1 MVGQLVTTGRSPST
15 PAVRAAALAAL
26 VLLAGCAGRDRIV
39 QVPCRPGA
47 LASYSAAEQLA
58 MADALDQVGDASPL
72 RRAMEDYGVLR
83 AELRALHACW

>member
-1 MVGQLVTTGRSPST
+1 MVGQLVAGGRHGS

-47 LASYSAAEQLA
+47 LAAYSPAEQSA
-58 MADALDQVGDASPL
+58 MADALDQAGDASPL

>member
-1 MVGQLVTTGRSPST
+1 M
-15 PAVRAAALAAL
+15 RAAALVVLA
-26 VLLAGCAGRDRIV
+26 LLAGCAGQDRV
-39 QVPCRPGA
+39 AQVPCRPGA

>member
-1 MVGQLVTTGRSPST
+1 VVGRLVTGGRHGA
-15 PAVRAAALAAL
+15 PAVRPAAL
-26 VLLAGCAGRDRIV
+26 VLLALLAGCAGQDRVV

-47 LASYSAAEQLA
+47 LATYSAAEQLA

>member
-1 MVGQLVTTGRSPST
+1 MVGRVVAGGRHGS
-15 PAVRAAALAAL
+15 PAVRVAALAAL

-47 LASYSAAEQLA
+47 LAAYSPAEQLA
-58 MADALDQVGDASPL
+58 MADALDQAGDASPL

-83 AELRALHACW
+83 AELRALRACW

>member
-1 MVGQLVTTGRSPST
+1 MRL
-15 PAVRAAALAAL
+15 AALGLL
-26 VLLAGCAGRDRIV
+26 VLLAGCAGRDRV
-39 QVPCRPGA
+39 AQVPCRPGA
-47 LASYSAAEQLA
+47 LASYSAAEQIA

>member
-1 MVGQLVTTGRSPST
+1 
-15 PAVRAAALAAL
+15 VRAAALVVLA
-26 VLLAGCAGRDRIV
+26 LLAACAERERIV
-39 QVPCRPGA
+39 QIPCRPGA
-47 LASYSAAEQLA
+47 LATYSAAEQLA

>member
-1 MVGQLVTTGRSPST
+1 MRL
-15 PAVRAAALAAL
+15 AALGLL
-26 VLLAGCAGRDRIV
+26 VLLAGCAGCAGQDRVV